1 MFTHEKLE
9 YLLKQCAESAYFWVA
24 YSGGLDSQVLLYALS
39 CILPKKRL
47 RAIHVN
53 HGWHVDSTNWANS
66 CQETCKKLDIYCE
79 IISIDAHPKRGAS
92 PEAYAREVRYAAMAE
107 RIHAGD
113 YLLTAHH
120 RNDQAETLLLQ
131 LLRGSGLKGLASMPF
146 CQTYENIY
154 LMRPLLNFTR
164 SELYAYAQKWQLT
177 WIDDDSNLNLR
188 FNRNFIRHK
197 VLPLV
202 QERWPQATKTI
213 ARAAENL
220 AEAHSLLDEVAH
232 QDWSNAQ
239 GFRPNVLVIS
249 KLMKLSIKRRIN
261 LLRYWLKQLHFSL
274 PSQKQLQQIDVL
286 LTSRVDASP
295 RVNWGGV
302 ELRRY
307 RDYLYVFSSIENE
320 KRFNAESTS
329 WKLDQTTITLP
340 TLDQLTSKQVRGAG
354 LNCSLLEKKQV
365 EVAFRQGGER
375 FYPSN
380 RQGSH
385 PLKKMFQEWAIPPWE
400 RNKLPLIYYQKKLIA
415 VVGYDI
421 DPRFAAKEN
430 EWGCVI
436 QYIPKFSS
444 AFSLPKSSTI
454 NDIP

>member
-1 MFTHEKLE
+1 MFTHENLDF
-9 YLLKQCAESAYFWVA
+9 LLKQYARSACFWVA

-39 CILPKKRL
+39 HILPKKRL

-53 HGWHVDSTNWANS
+53 HGWHVDSINWANS

-79 IISIDAHPKRGAS
+79 IISVDAYPKMGGS
-92 PEAYAREVRYAAMAE
+92 LEAYAREVRYAAMVK

-146 CQTYENIY
+146 CQLFGDVY
-154 LMRPLLNFTR
+154 LIRPLLNFTR
-164 SELYAYAQKWQLT
+164 SELYAYAKAQQLT
-177 WIDDDSNLNLR
+177 WIDDDSNMNLR

-202 QERWPQATKTI
+202 QQRWPQADKTI
-213 ARAAENL
+213 ARAAVNL

-232 QDWSNAQ
+232 QDWGNAQ
-239 GFRPNVLVIS
+239 GSASNVLVIS
-249 KLMKLSIKRRIN
+249 RLMELSIRRRIN

-286 LTSRVDASP
+286 LKSRRDASP
-295 RVNWGGV
+295 QINWGNV

-307 RDYLYVFSSIENE
+307 RDYIYVFSSIEN
-320 KRFNAESTS
+320 KKYLNIGFTS
-329 WKLDQTTITLP
+329 WKLDEATITLP
-340 TLDQLTSKQVRGAG
+340 TLDQLTSKRVRGAG
-354 LNCSLLEKKQV
+354 LNCSLLEGKRV

-375 FYPSN
+375 FHSSN

-385 PLKKMFQEWAIPPWE
+385 PLKKMFQEWAKIG
-400 RNKLPLIYYQKKLIA
+400 RA
-415 VVGYDI
+415 HV
-421 DPRFAAKEN
+421 
-430 EWGCVI
+430 
-436 QYIPKFSS
+436 
-444 AFSLPKSSTI
+444 
-454 NDIP
+454 